1 MKIQL
6 TKRSVGKLTDKE
18 YRQLVRRYRKLL
30 QATRPFFKR
39 KYAILFRKALNLILT
54 HFSHR
59 RQPGGEPYVLHA
71 LEISTIMVQQMGMG
85 TRSVLS
91 VLLFD
96 LVKDQIITV
105 DFVRQE
111 FDDRVA
117 TIIEGLLKVDDLKP
131 QTQDQDKE
139 KFQKLVI
146 TMAQDIRVILVTLAR
161 LLIHMRELNYMPQNY
176 QLKKAME
183 SLGIYAPLAHRL
195 GLYQIKSELEN
206 LALKYLKPDVY
217 RHIIK
222 KLEQSTSKREKYI
235 KKFVEPLQKELKEEG
250 FAFEIKGRPKSVYSI
265 WQKME
270 KQQIP
275 FEQVY
280 DIFAIRI
287 IIESTPKREK
297 TDCWKAYSV
306 VTDLYQPNPQRLR
319 DWISVPKSN
328 GYESLH
334 ITVVGPEQ
342 KWVEVQIRTRRMDDV
357 AEKGYAAH
365 WRYKGIKSDKGV
377 DTWMN
382 KIRNLLEADRENAVE
397 LIDSFKLNLYTSE
410 VFAFTPTGELRKL
423 PKGATVLDFAYDIHT
438 DVGYHCIG
446 AKVNQKNVSIR
457 QQIKNG
463 DHIEIITS
471 KNQKPKSDW
480 LNFVVTSKAR
490 GKVKQAIREDL
501 NKQAEEGKERF
512 KRRLKNWKVPYS
524 DELVNKLVTYLK
536 EESPTDFF
544 HKIATEVI
552 DLTELKDLITKPTSA
567 LYLDKPALKEETK
580 QIKEKALPEKE
591 DYLVIDEKIENL
603 DYKLAKCCNPIY
615 GDDIFGFVTVSEGI
629 KIHRTDCPNAR
640 ELLTRYNYRVL
651 KAKWRK
657 SKQMASFQTTIKVSG
672 IDELGML
679 NKISNVISNDLKV
692 HMRSISIDTHDGI
705 FEGTI
710 KLYVESTKHL
720 DAIMSKI
727 KKNKGVLK
735 VVRIDGED

>member
-1 MKIQL
+1 
-6 TKRSVGKLTDKE
+6 
-18 YRQLVRRYRKLL
+18 
-30 QATRPFFKR
+30 
-39 KYAILFRKALNLILT
+39 
-54 HFSHR
+54 
-59 RQPGGEPYVLHA
+59 
-71 LEISTIMVQQMGMG
+71 
-85 TRSVLS
+85 
-91 VLLFD
+91 
-96 LVKDQIITV
+96 
-105 DFVRQE
+105 
-111 FDDRVA
+111 
-117 TIIEGLLKVDDLKP
+117 
-131 QTQDQDKE
+131 
-139 KFQKLVI
+139 
-146 TMAQDIRVILVTLAR
+146 
-161 LLIHMRELNYMPQNY
+161 MPQNY

-183 SLGIYAPLAHRL
+183 SLSIYAPLAHRL

-206 LALKYLKPDVY
+206 LSLKYLKPDVY

-235 KKFVEPLQKELKEEG
+235 KKFVEPLEKELKQEG
-250 FAFEIKGRPKSVYSI
+250 FSFEIKGRPKSVYSI

-287 IIESTPKREK
+287 IINSAPKREK

-334 ITVVGPEQ
+334 ITVVGPDK
-342 KWVEVQIRTRRMDDV
+342 KWVEVQIRTRRMDEV
-357 AEKGYAAH
+357 AEKGFAAH

-382 KIRNLLEADRENAVE
+382 KIRGLLEADRENAVE

-457 QQIKNG
+457 QEIKNG

-471 KNQKPKSDW
+471 KNQKPKTDW
-480 LNFVVTSKAR
+480 LNFIFTSKAR
-490 GKVKQAIREDL
+490 AKVKQAIREDL

-512 KRRLKNWKVPYS
+512 KRRLKNWKVSYS
-524 DELVNKLVTYLK
+524 EELVTKLVTYLK
-536 EESPTDFF
+536 EEGSADFF
-544 HKIATEVI
+544 HKIAIEAI

-567 LYLDKPALKEETK
+567 LYVEKPITHDETK
-580 QIKEKALPEKE
+580 HKKEKALPEKE
-591 DYLVIDEKIENL
+591 DFLIIDEKIKNL

-615 GDDIFGFVTVSEGI
+615 GDDVFGFVTVSDGI

-657 SKQMASFQTTIKVSG
+657 SKQVASFQTTIKVSG

-692 HMRSISIDTHDGI
+692 HMRSISIDTHDGL
-705 FEGTI
+705 FEGNI

-735 VVRIDGED
+735 VLRIDGED

>member
-6 TKRSVGKLTDKE
+6 TKRAVGKLTDKE
-18 YRQLVRRYRKLL
+18 YKQLVRRYRKLL

-39 KYAILFRKALNLILT
+39 KYVILFRKALDLILT

-59 RQPGGEPYVLHA
+59 RQPGGEPYVLQA
-71 LEISTIMVQQMGMG
+71 LEISTIMVEQMGMG

-96 LVKDQIITV
+96 LVKDQIITIE
-105 DFVRQE
+105 FVKKE
-111 FDDRVA
+111 FDERVA
-117 TIIEGLLKVDDLKP
+117 TILEGLLKVDDLKP
-131 QTQDQDKE
+131 HAHEQDKE
-139 KFQKLVI
+139 KFQKLIVTI
-146 TMAQDIRVILVTLAR
+146 AEDVRVILVTLAR

-183 SLGIYAPLAHRL
+183 SLAIYAPLAHRL

-206 LALKYLKPDVY
+206 LSLKYLKPDVY

-235 KKFVEPLQKELKEEG
+235 KKFVEPLEKELKEEG
-250 FAFEIKGRPKSVYSI
+250 FSFEIKGRPKSVYSI

-287 IIESTPKREK
+287 IINSVPKREK

-334 ITVVGPEQ
+334 ITVVGPDK
-342 KWVEVQIRTRRMDDV
+342 KWVEVQIRTRRMDEV

-480 LNFVVTSKAR
+480 LNFIVTSKAR

-524 DELVNKLVTYLK
+524 EELLSKLVTYLK
-536 EESPTDFF
+536 EEGPADFF
-544 HKIATEVI
+544 HKIAIEAI

-567 LYLDKPALKEETK
+567 LYVEKPIAQDDTK
-580 QIKEKALPEKE
+580 HRKEKAKPEK
-591 DYLVIDEKIENL
+591 DDFLIIDEKIDNL

-629 KIHRTDCPNAR
+629 KIHKTDCPNAH

-705 FEGTI
+705 FEGNI